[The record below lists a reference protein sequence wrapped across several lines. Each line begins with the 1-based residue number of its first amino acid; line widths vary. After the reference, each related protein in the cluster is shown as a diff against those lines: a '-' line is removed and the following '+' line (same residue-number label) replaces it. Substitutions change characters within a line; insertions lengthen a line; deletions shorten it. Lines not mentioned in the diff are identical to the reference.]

1 VVIGLQKLAHMQ
13 IEGKRVLVT
22 GASRGLGRALV
33 TAFVDAGA
41 SEVIAGA
48 RRPEDREELK
58 SSRVTPVQ
66 LDVTIADDV
75 EELVHLGAIDILVNN
90 AGIAGF
96 GNPLTMDFAAVQ
108 EEIAV
113 NYFGVLRVT
122 RAVAPAMIEQRD
134 GVIVNVATA
143 FARVNLPIVG
153 TYCATKAALLSL
165 GQALRAYLSEHNVRV
180 ITVMPTTIDTDMSKG
195 ADVPKMTKEFV
206 AAEILAAIR
215 EERHDPPIGDE
226 AKGVFESLSKDA
238 LGLEKVL
245 QDYRI

>member
-1 VVIGLQKLAHMQ
+1 ME

-22 GASRGLGRALV
+22 GAGRGLGRALV

-41 SEVIAGA
+41 SEVLAGA
-48 RRPEDREELK
+48 RKREALEALQ
-58 SSRVTPVQ
+58 SARVTPLQ
-66 LDVTIADDV
+66 LDVTSDEDV
-75 EELVHLGAIDILVNN
+75 AALAQTGAVDVLINN
-90 AGIAGF
+90 AGVAGY
-96 GNPLTMDFAAVQ
+96 GNPLTMDFAAIQ
-108 EEIAV
+108 EEMAV

-122 RAVAPAMIEQRD
+122 RAIAPGMIAKHD

-143 FARVNLPIVG
+143 FAKINLPLVG

-165 GQALRAYLSEHNVRV
+165 GQALRAYLAEHGVRV

-226 AKGVFESLSKDA
+226 AKGVFEGLSRDA
-238 LGLEKVL
+238 IGLEKML
-245 QDYRI
+245 AQFK

>member
-1 VVIGLQKLAHMQ
+1 MQ
-13 IEGKRVLVT
+13 IEGKRVLIT

-33 TAFVDAGA
+33 TAFIDADA

-48 RRPEDREELK
+48 RKREDREALV
-58 SSRVTPVQ
+58 SPRVTPVR
-66 LDVTIADDV
+66 LDVTSDRDV
-75 EELVHLGAIDILVNN
+75 EGLADLREIDILINN
-90 AGIAGF
+90 AGMAGF
-96 GNPLTMDFAAVQ
+96 GNPLTMDFAAAQ
-108 EEIAV
+108 EEMAV

-122 RAVAPAMIEQRD
+122 RAVAPAMIARRD

-143 FARVNLPIVG
+143 FAKVNLPLVG

-165 GQALRAYLSEHNVRV
+165 GQAMRAYLSEHNVRV

-195 ADVPKMTKEFV
+195 ANVPKMTKEYV
-206 AAEILAAIR
+206 AGEILDAIR

-238 LGLEKVL
+238 LGFEKVL
-245 QDYRI
+245 QDFRM

>member
-1 VVIGLQKLAHMQ
+1 ME

-41 SEVIAGA
+41 IEVLAGA
-48 RRPEDREELK
+48 RKREDLDALRSEQVK
-58 SSRVTPVQ
+58 PVR
-66 LDVTIADDV
+66 LDVTSDEDV
-75 EELVHLGAIDILVNN
+75 AALAQAGAIDILINN
-90 AGIAGF
+90 AGVAGF
-96 GNPLTMDFAAVQ
+96 GNPLTMDFAAIQ

-122 RAVAPAMIEQRD
+122 RAIAPGMIAKHD

-143 FARVNLPIVG
+143 FAKINLPLVG

-165 GQALRAYLSEHNVRV
+165 GQALRAYLAEHGVRV

-195 ADVPKMTKEFV
+195 ADVPKLTKEFV

-245 QDYRI
+245 QDYRM

>member
-1 VVIGLQKLAHMQ
+1 ME

-41 SEVIAGA
+41 SEVFAGA
-48 RRPEDREELK
+48 RKREDREALQSE
-58 SSRVTPVQ
+58 RVTPVR
-66 LDVTIADDV
+66 LDVTSDRDV
-75 EELVHLGAIDILVNN
+75 AMLDQLGAVDILINN
-90 AGIAGF
+90 AGVAGF
-96 GNPLTMDFAAVQ
+96 GNPLTMDFAAIQ

-122 RAVAPAMIEQRD
+122 RAVAPGMIAKHD

-143 FARVNLPIVG
+143 FAKINLPLVG

-165 GQALRAYLSEHNVRV
+165 GQALRAYLAEHGVRV

-226 AKGVFESLSKDA
+226 AKGVFENLSKDA

-245 QDYRI
+245 QDYRM

>member
-1 VVIGLQKLAHMQ
+1 ME

-41 SEVIAGA
+41 SEVLAGA
-48 RRPEDREELK
+48 RKHEDLEALR
-58 SSRVTPVQ
+58 SVRVRPVQ
-66 LDVTIADDV
+66 LDVTSDDDV
-75 EELVHLGAIDILVNN
+75 AALAQLGAVDILINN
-90 AGIAGF
+90 AGVAGF
-96 GNPLTMDFAAVQ
+96 GNPLTMDFAAIQ

-122 RAVAPAMIEQRD
+122 RAVAPGMIAKRD

-143 FARVNLPIVG
+143 FAKINLPIVG

-165 GQALRAYLSEHNVRV
+165 GQALRAYLVEHGVRV

-226 AKGVFESLSKDA
+226 AKGVFENLSKDA
-238 LGLEKVL
+238 LGLEKAL

>member
-1 VVIGLQKLAHMQ
+1 MAHMQ
-13 IEGKRVLVT
+13 IEGKRVLIT

-48 RRPEDREELK
+48 RKPEDREALK
-58 SSRVTPVQ
+58 SRRVTPVQ

-113 NYFGVLRVT
+113 NYLGVLRVT
-122 RAVAPAMIEQRD
+122 RAVAPGMIAQRD
-134 GVIVNVATA
+134 GMIVNVATA
-143 FARVNLPIVG
+143 FAKVNLPIVG

-165 GQALRAYLSEHNVRV
+165 GQAMRAYLAEHNVRV

-226 AKGVFESLSKDA
+226 AKGVLENLSKDA
-238 LGLEKVL
+238 LGLERVL
-245 QDYRI
+245 QDYRM

>member
-1 VVIGLQKLAHMQ
+1 MQ
-13 IEGKRVLVT
+13 IEDKRVLIT

-41 SEVIAGA
+41 GEVIAGA
-48 RRPEDREELK
+48 RKREDLEALK
-58 SSRVTPVQ
+58 SERVTPVQ
-66 LDVTIADDV
+66 LDVKSDADV
-75 EELVHLGAIDILVNN
+75 EALGRAGAIDILINN
-90 AGIAGF
+90 AGVAGF

-108 EEIAV
+108 EEMAV

-122 RAVAPAMIEQRD
+122 RAVAPAMIAQRD
-134 GVIVNVATA
+134 GVIVNIATA
-143 FARVNLPIVG
+143 FAKVNLPIVG

-165 GQALRAYLSEHNVRV
+165 GQAMRAYLAEHNVRV

-195 ADVPKMTKEFV
+195 ADVSKMTKEYV
-206 AAEILAAIR
+206 AGEILAAIR
-215 EERHDPPIGDE
+215 EERHDPAIGDE

-245 QDYRI
+245 QDYRMT

>member
-1 VVIGLQKLAHMQ
+1 ME
-13 IEGKRVLVT
+13 IEGKRVLIT
-22 GASRGLGRALV
+22 GANRGLGRALV

-48 RRPEDREELK
+48 RKPEDREALK
-58 SSRVTPVQ
+58 APRVTPVQ
-66 LDVTIADDV
+66 LDVTVEDDV
-75 EELVHLGAIDILVNN
+75 EELVHVGPIDILVNN

-113 NYFGVLRVT
+113 NYLGVLRVT
-122 RAVAPAMIEQRD
+122 RAVAPGMIAKRD
-134 GVIVNVATA
+134 GMIVNVATA

-165 GQALRAYLSEHNVRV
+165 GQAMRAYLAEHNVRV
-180 ITVMPTTIDTDMSKG
+180 ITVMPTTIDTDMSRD
-195 ADVPKMTKEFV
+195 ADVPKMTKEYV

-215 EERHDPPIGDE
+215 AEEHDPAIGDE
-226 AKGVFESLSKDA
+226 AKGVLENLSRDA

>member
-1 VVIGLQKLAHMQ
+1 ME

-41 SEVIAGA
+41 SEVLAGA
-48 RRPEDREELK
+48 RKRVDREALK
-58 SSRVTPVQ
+58 SESVTPVR
-66 LDVTIADDV
+66 LDVTSGKDV
-75 EELVHLGAIDILVNN
+75 EALVHLGAIDILVNN

-96 GNPLTMDFAAVQ
+96 GNPLTMDFATIQ

-113 NYFGVLRVT
+113 NYLGVLRVT
-122 RAVAPAMIEQRD
+122 RVIAPEMVAKRSGM
-134 GVIVNVATA
+134 IVNVATA
-143 FARVNLPIVG
+143 FAKVNLPLVG

-165 GQALRAYLSEHNVRV
+165 GQALRAYLSEHGVRV

-195 ADVPKMTKEFV
+195 ANVPKMTKEFV
-206 AAEILAAIR
+206 AAEILDAIR

-226 AKGVFESLSKDA
+226 AKDVFESLAKDA

>member
-1 VVIGLQKLAHMQ
+1 ME
-13 IEGKRVLVT
+13 IEGKRVLIT

-33 TAFVDAGA
+33 KAFVDAGA

-48 RRPEDREELK
+48 RKPEDREALK
-58 SSRVTPVQ
+58 APRVTPVQ

-90 AGIAGF
+90 AGVAGF
-96 GNPLTMDFAAVQ
+96 GNPLTMDFEAVQ

-113 NYFGVLRVT
+113 NYLGVLRVT
-122 RAVAPAMIEQRD
+122 RAVAPQMIARRD

-143 FARVNLPIVG
+143 FAKVNLPIVG

-165 GQALRAYLSEHNVRV
+165 GQAMRAYLVEHNVRV

-195 ADVPKMTKEFV
+195 ADVPKMTKDYV

-215 EERHDPPIGDE
+215 EERHDPPIGEE
-226 AKGVFESLSKDA
+226 AAGVLEGLSKDPV
-238 LGLEKVL
+238 GLERVL

>member
-1 VVIGLQKLAHMQ
+1 MQ

-33 TAFVDAGA
+33 VGLVDAGA

-48 RRPEDREELK
+48 RKREDREALQSE
-58 SSRVTPVQ
+58 RVTPVQ
-66 LDVTIADDV
+66 LDVTSDADV
-75 EELVHLGAIDILVNN
+75 EALAQLGAIDILINN
-90 AGIAGF
+90 AGVAGY
-96 GNPLTMDFAAVQ
+96 GNPLTMDFAAAQ
-108 EEIAV
+108 EEMAV
-113 NYFGVLRVT
+113 NYLGVLRVT
-122 RAVAPAMIEQRD
+122 RAVAPAMIAQRD
-134 GVIVNVATA
+134 GMIVNVATA
-143 FARVNLPIVG
+143 FAKVNLPLIG

-165 GQALRAYLSEHNVRV
+165 GQAMRAYLSEHNVRV

-226 AKGVFESLSKDA
+226 AKGVFENLSKDA
-238 LGLEKVL
+238 IGLEKVL
-245 QDYRI
+245 QDYRVTG